1 MRRGA
6 PVVSAALILT
16 AALAAAGC
24 DSSPSAVGC
33 LSDYRAVDQALRQN
47 RARWDGQRAVSYEY
61 VFERVCFCAPDARG
75 PFRVRVENDRVV
87 RSEPRDAFST
97 VLTVPQVFDVVQE
110 AIGRRACTIDVRY
123 DPSAGFPAE
132 VFIDYVS
139 LAADEE
145 MGFRVSDVVV
155 AR

>member
-1 MRRGA
+1 VRRVA

-16 AALAAAGC
+16 AALAAASC

-47 RARWDGQRAVSYEY
+47 RARWDGQRAASYEY

-75 PFRVRVENDRVV
+75 PFRVRVENDRIV
-87 RSEPRDAFST
+87 RSQPADTFSAA
-97 VLTVPQVFDVVQE
+97 LTIPQVFDVIQE
-110 AIGRRACTIDVRY
+110 AMGRRACTIDVRY
-123 DPSAGFPAE
+123 DASAGFPAE

-145 MGFRVSDVVV
+145 MGFRISDVVV